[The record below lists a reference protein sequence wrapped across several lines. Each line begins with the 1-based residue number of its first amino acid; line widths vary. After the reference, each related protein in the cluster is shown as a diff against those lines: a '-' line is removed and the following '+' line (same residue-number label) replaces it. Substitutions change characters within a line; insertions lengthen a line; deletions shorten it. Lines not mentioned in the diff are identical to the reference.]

1 MKYKLLC
8 IDIDGT
14 LLDDDKKLLPQV
26 IDSLK
31 KETAKGVRIAL
42 ISGRMPAG
50 VGLIEQK
57 LGIQCVKACNA
68 GSYILMGDKCISSR
82 TLQPKT
88 MKIIYNKIAK
98 KNHLPLWVFHEEKWF
113 VTDIDKQVKKE
124 IEIIRYEPEVI
135 DAEAAALRWEAEGIG
150 PNKLLIAAESDK
162 IPRLYEEIRDLG
174 LSDIDQA
181 SSSDI
186 FIEIFPS
193 GVDKGEALRE
203 ICRNLE
209 IDRNEVVAFGD
220 HELDIPLIEAAG
232 IGIAM
237 GNAIPELKEK
247 ADFVTKTN
255 NEAGISYALE
265 HYLTGE

>member
-14 LLDDDKKLLPQV
+14 LLDDDKNLLPQV
-26 IDSLK
+26 VESLK
-31 KETAKGVRIAL
+31 KETEKGVKIAL

-50 VGLIEQK
+50 TDLIEK
-57 LGIQCVKACNA
+57 ELGIQCVKACNA
-68 GSYILMGDKCISSR
+68 GSYIMMGDTCISSR

-88 MKIIYNKIAK
+88 MRIIYNEIAK
-98 KNHLPLWVFHEEKWF
+98 KNHLPLWIFREEKWF

-135 DAEAAALRWEAEGIG
+135 DAEAMASKWEKEGIG

-162 IPRLYEEIRDLG
+162 IPGLYKEIEALG

-186 FIEIFPS
+186 YIEIFPN
-193 GVDKGEALRE
+193 GVDKGEALRA
-203 ICRNLE
+203 ICRKLDIN
-209 IDRNEVVAFGD
+209 RNEVAAFGD
-220 HELDIPLIEAAG
+220 HQLDIPLIEAAG

-265 HYLTGE
+265 HYLAGE

>member
-135 DAEAAALRWEAEGIG
+135 LS
-150 PNKLLIAAESDK
+150 LIH
-162 IPRLYEEIRDLG
+162 I
-174 LSDIDQA
+174 
-181 SSSDI
+181 
-186 FIEIFPS
+186 
-193 GVDKGEALRE
+193 
-203 ICRNLE
+203 
-209 IDRNEVVAFGD
+209 
-220 HELDIPLIEAAG
+220 
-232 IGIAM
+232 
-237 GNAIPELKEK
+237 
-247 ADFVTKTN
+247 
-255 NEAGISYALE
+255 
-265 HYLTGE
+265 

>member
-14 LLDDDKKLLPQV
+14 LLDDNKKLLPQIV
-26 IDSLK
+26 ESLK
-31 KETAKGVRIAL
+31 KETEKGVKIAL

-50 VGLIEQK
+50 TNLIEQE
-57 LGIQCVKACNA
+57 LGIQCIKACNA
-68 GSYILMGDKCISSR
+68 GSYILMGDQCISSR
-82 TLQPKT
+82 TLQPRT
-88 MKIIYNKIAK
+88 MKMIYYEIAK
-98 KNHLPLWVFHEEKWF
+98 KNQLPLWIFREEKWY
-113 VTDIDKQVKKE
+113 VTDVDKQVEKE
-124 IEIIRYEPEVI
+124 IEIIRYEPEVV
-135 DAEAAALRWEAEGIG
+135 DVEELASRWEEEGAA
-150 PNKLLIAAESDK
+150 PNKLLIAAEADR
-162 IPRLYEEIRDLG
+162 IPALREEIRALG
-174 LSDIDQA
+174 LPDIDQA

-186 FIEIFPS
+186 FIEIFPH

-203 ICRNLE
+203 ICHKLDIRRE
-209 IDRNEVVAFGD
+209 EVVAFGD
-220 HELDIPLIEAAG
+220 HQLDIPLIEAAG

-265 HYLTGE
+265 HYLAGE

>member
-26 IDSLK
+26 IESLK
-31 KETAKGVRIAL
+31 KETKKGVKIAL

-50 VGLIEQK
+50 VELIEQQ

-88 MKIIYNKIAK
+88 MKIIYNEIAK
-98 KNHLPLWVFHEEKWF
+98 KNQLPLWVFREEKWF

-124 IEIIRYEPEVI
+124 IEIIRYEPEII
-135 DAEAAALRWEAEGIG
+135 DAEAMALRWEEEGVG
-150 PNKLLIAAESDK
+150 PNKLFIAAESDK
-162 IPRLYEEIRDLG
+162 IPGLCEEIKALG

-181 SSSDI
+181 RSSDI
-186 FIEIFPS
+186 FIEIFPN
-193 GVDKGEALRE
+193 GVNKGEALCE
-203 ICRNLE
+203 ICRELDIN
-209 IDRNEVVAFGD
+209 RSEVVAFGD

>member
-1 MKYKLLC
+1 M
-8 IDIDGT
+8 
-14 LLDDDKKLLPQV
+14 
-26 IDSLK
+26 
-31 KETAKGVRIAL
+31 
-42 ISGRMPAG
+42 
-50 VGLIEQK
+50 
-57 LGIQCVKACNA
+57 
-68 GSYILMGDKCISSR
+68 
-82 TLQPKT
+82 
-88 MKIIYNKIAK
+88 
-98 KNHLPLWVFHEEKWF
+98 
-113 VTDIDKQVKKE
+113 
-124 IEIIRYEPEVI
+124 
-135 DAEAAALRWEAEGIG
+135 
-150 PNKLLIAAESDK
+150 
-162 IPRLYEEIRDLG
+162 
-174 LSDIDQA
+174 SDIDQA